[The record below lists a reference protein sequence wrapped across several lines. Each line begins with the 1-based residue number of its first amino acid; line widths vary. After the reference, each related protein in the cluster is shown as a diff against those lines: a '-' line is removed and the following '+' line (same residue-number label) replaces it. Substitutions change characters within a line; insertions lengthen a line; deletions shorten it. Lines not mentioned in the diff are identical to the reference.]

1 MQNPLKCATRKDYE
15 PNYQPKKELTII
27 SRLREALHAPEVCAR
42 FRTAPT
48 NWTRQRTLTFART
61 AILLLQGHKFPMQ
74 NALNKFFTHLG
85 SVEEVPTASAY
96 CQARRKLAPEL
107 FQYLNSVVTSSYTA
121 LSVADESLRLWRSR
135 RVLAIDGTYLN
146 VPDTAATRAAFSLQ
160 TNQHASGARVQALG
174 SILYDVLNDF
184 GVHAALSAKRGERE
198 FIFDEHLAHTAAG
211 DVIVMDRLY
220 ADSVVMAFWVKHLRD
235 FVVRFP
241 RSSFVAVEEFW
252 NSGEAERVVSI
263 EVPPAKRKEAR
274 RLGVPTSFALRLVRV
289 TLESGETEVLGTSLF
304 DTADERFTPAEFKVI
319 YGMRWGI
326 ETYFDRLKN
335 IFEVERFSGASVQ
348 SICQDYYGVVFL
360 ASLESVLSKSAES
373 ELVEA
378 SEEKQTRHVAQV
390 NHAVSYAAL
399 IEHVVALLVD
409 EAASVEQTL
418 AALTHLF
425 KTNPT
430 RRREGR
436 TYPRDNLHSHSRK
449 AWFARYTK
457 RIVA

>member
-1 MQNPLKCATRKDYE
+1 
-15 PNYQPKKELTII
+15 
-27 SRLREALHAPEVCAR
+27 
-42 FRTAPT
+42 
-48 NWTRQRTLTFART
+48 
-61 AILLLQGHKFPMQ
+61 MQ

-85 SVEEVPTASAY
+85 SPSSVPTASAY
-96 CQARRKLAPEL
+96 CQARQKLQPEL
-107 FQYLNSVVTSSYTA
+107 FSYLNELVTQSWYE
-121 LSVADESLRLWRSR
+121 LSHPDSTVRRWRSR

-146 VPDTAATRAAFSLQ
+146 VPDTPQTRTTFSLQ
-160 TNQHASGARVQALG
+160 TNQHAGGARVQALG
-174 SILYDVLNDF
+174 SVLYDVLNDI
-184 GVHAALSAKRGERE
+184 GLHAALSEKRGERE
-198 FIFDEHLAHTAAG
+198 FIFDEHLAHTRRG
-211 DVIVMDRLY
+211 DIIVMDRLY
-220 ADSVVMAFWVKHLRD
+220 ADSVVMCFWVKHLRE

-241 RSSFVAVEEFW
+241 RSSFTAVEAFW
-252 NSGEAERVVSI
+252 NSGEAERVVRL
-263 EVPPAKRKEAR
+263 EVPSAKRKEAR
-274 RLGVPTSFALRLVRV
+274 RLGVATSVAVRLVRV
-289 TLESGETEVLGTSLF
+289 ELANGEVEVLGTSLL
-304 DTADERFTPAEFKVI
+304 DTGREQFTREEFKHL
-319 YGMRWGI
+319 YGRRWGI

-335 IFEVERFSGASVQ
+335 IFEMERFSGTSVQ
-348 SICQDYYGVVFL
+348 SIKQDYYGVVFL

-378 SEEKQTRHVAQV
+378 SAAKQTRLVPQV

-409 EAASVEQTL
+409 EAASVEETL
-418 AALTHLF
+418 TALTHLF